1 MAVVSSIIVWSSR
14 TKAGTLEFGA
24 MALYSGVLCSSLA
37 RSKLTI
43 SILLMPF
50 SSRKTSTFFGL
61 GASLLE

>member
-1 MAVVSSIIVWSSR
+1 
-14 TKAGTLEFGA
+14 
-24 MALYSGVLCSSLA
+24 LA

-43 SILLMPF
+43 SMLFMPF